1 MWLNAGIGCKLKG
14 ISASFQKGRCLIHS
28 VDVGIKPVLLKCSGR
43 KTWRETMR
51 VFKWLKKGRTGNVES
66 CYEKGMFVVM
76 RKSDQWLLNV
86 ENI

>member
-1 MWLNAGIGCKLKG
+1 MQGFGWKLKG
-14 ISASFQKGRCLIHS
+14 ISASFEKGRCLVHS

-43 KTWRETMR
+43 KTWRDTMHI
-51 VFKWLKKGRTGNVES
+51 FKWLKKGRAGNVES
-66 CYEKGMFVVM
+66 CDEKGMFVVM